1 MPSNPKDNRH
11 TYYPTPSLNSNTL
24 REIGYTV
31 GDLYPIDIIHAGNLR
46 TRGIPVYHV
55 YPNRAVQADGALK
68 PKCHYGVRK
77 SDWDKELARSV
88 AKPSA
93 WSTIE
98 DAKKCGA
105 VIIYRQNNDSALVYD
120 PSDLAAN
127 DRIDRN
133 TFDIIDISKVL
144 YTDAEIESTVL
155 HAISENRRFSINTQ
169 DCMRIGDIAA
179 AFDVDG
185 NQIAA
190 YILGFHGLEKLPEFV
205 QKNHMEDKQMNHGIT
220 DNGNLKPIEIDKY
233 ESDPDH
239 PNLCH
244 KTGQITYQEAF
255 DQLKDHL
262 EYLGMLPSE
271 YFELSPDVFRPEDPV
286 PDNWCDFTS
295 NAVFGSSE
303 GIFLDIYLNT
313 SDGTKRFATGKT
325 LNAST
330 ESYIWMSRIAAEC
343 NLMLN
348 GNGCEMLMPQDVR
361 DILEQ
366 KAKAEDEQLY
376 YEDSAE
382 ESDEWFF

>member
-24 REIGYTV
+24 RDIGYTV

-105 VIIYRQNNDSALVYD
+105 VIIYRQNNDSTLVYD

-144 YTDAEIESTVL
+144 YTDTEIESTVL

-169 DCMRIGDIAA
+169 DCMRIGDAAA

-233 ESDPDH
+233 ESEPDH
-239 PNLCH
+239 LNLCH

-262 EYLGMLPSE
+262 EYLGMLPDK
-271 YFELSPDVFRPEDPV
+271 YFDISPCICQPGNPIPE
-286 PDNWCDFTS
+286 NWCEFNS
-295 NAVFGSSE
+295 LAVYGSVE
-303 GIFLDIYLNT
+303 GIYLDIYLKT
-313 SDGTKRFATGKT
+313 SDGITKFADGKT
-325 LNAST
+325 NDSST
-330 ESYIWMSRIAAEC
+330 ESFFWISRIAAEC

-348 GNGCEMLMPQDVR
+348 GNGLEIFLPQDIQ

-366 KAKAEDEQLY
+366 KARDEDEQFN
-376 YEDSAE
+376 YEDTD
-382 ESDEWFF
+382 ESDELSM